1 MLQLLC
7 PEVRSAFKES
17 HANASNI
24 TSPQQPVRRKTFQPN
39 APHCKRHSVRIH
51 SRILHAQLFSLP
63 VDSILPVISTVLAI
77 AATVTT
83 ALSLGAYLLGRR
95 HGQQS
100 AQASPSESLVTELR
114 QRQSTLETRLAA
126 ESAAKEQSLQH
137 AAAAES
143 ARNAVTDQLRVDRE
157 THAASLAD
165 IRQRHAQD
173 LANLRESFAHM
184 GTEVLRGMTPDVTKE
199 VAAKV
204 EPLLAQV
211 QQALTNYQSSLQTN
225 LTTQQSALAQ
235 VRSQMEEMSRT
246 TAALATSTNDF
257 TAVLKSSQHR
267 GRWGEQT
274 LRRVV
279 EAAGL
284 SPHCDFQEQAAH
296 DDLRPDLLIR
306 LPSNRCIIIDSKVPE
321 LDAALATS
329 NTPNRTEL
337 IRDHAEKL
345 RRTIKS
351 LADKNYPSNLTRDG
365 VTAFEKVILFL
376 PAESLLSTAL
386 EGNNDLVLDAAK
398 EGVLLAT
405 PATLIGFL
413 AAINLSWQQHQQAEN
428 AQAIAQA
435 AIELFNRVAKFTDHF
450 GKLRKALN
458 DTNSHFNSLTASFSA
473 RVRPQGERL
482 KALGGADPQKELPE
496 IPPVESTF
504 DSLPPFD

>member
-1 MLQLLC
+1 MC
-7 PEVRSAFKES
+7 PHSPAKDIPRES
-17 HANASNI
+17 IPEPPASRY
-24 TSPQQPVRRKTFQPN
+24 PPN
-39 APHCKRHSVRIH
+39 VE
-51 SRILHAQLFSLP
+51 
-63 VDSILPVISTVLAI
+63 SILPIISTVFALAAFFT
-77 AATVTT
+77 AAL
-83 ALSLGAYLLGRR
+83 ALGAYLLGRR
-95 HGQQS
+95 HGQKS
-100 AQASPSESLVTELR
+100 VPASPSDALVTELR
-114 QRQSTLETRLAA
+114 QRLATVEARLAA
-126 ESAAKEQSLQH
+126 EAAAKEQSLQN

-143 ARNAVTDQLRVDRE
+143 ARKAIEEQIRSERE
-157 THAASLAD
+157 THSAALTD
-165 IRQRHAQD
+165 LRERHTRELVA
-173 LANLRESFAHM
+173 LRESFAHM

-211 QQALTNYQSSLQTN
+211 QQALTTYQSSLQTN
-225 LTTQQSALAQ
+225 LTSQQSALAQ

-246 TAALATSTNDF
+246 TAALASSTNDF

-306 LPSNRCIIIDSKVPE
+306 LPAKRCIIIDSKVPE
-321 LDAALATS
+321 LDAALAGN
-329 NTPNRTEL
+329 NTPNRAEL
-337 IRDHAEKL
+337 IREHAEKL
-345 RRTIKS
+345 RRTIKALS
-351 LADKNYPSNLTRDG
+351 EKNYPAALTRDG

-428 AQAIAQA
+428 AQAIAHA
-435 AIELFNRVAKFTDHF
+435 AIELFNRVAKFTEHL
-450 GKLRKALN
+450 GKLRKALQ
-458 DTNSHFNSLTASFSA
+458 DTNSHFNSLTSSFNA

-482 KALGGADPQKELPE
+482 KTLGGTDPQKDLPE
-496 IPPVESTF
+496 IPPIESSVDPTNA
-504 DSLPPFD
+504 SA

>member
-1 MLQLLC
+1 
-7 PEVRSAFKES
+7 
-17 HANASNI
+17 
-24 TSPQQPVRRKTFQPN
+24 
-39 APHCKRHSVRIH
+39 
-51 SRILHAQLFSLP
+51 
-63 VDSILPVISTVLAI
+63 VDSILPILSTVLAI
-77 AATVTT
+77 AAILTA
-83 ALSLGAYLLGRR
+83 ALSLGAYLLGRK
-95 HGQQS
+95 HGQHS
-100 AQASPSESLVTELR
+100 AQSNPSDALIAELR
-114 QRQSTLETRLAA
+114 QRHATLETKLAA
-126 ESAAKEQSLQH
+126 ESAAKEQALQH
-137 AAAAES
+137 AAGAES
-143 ARNAVTDQLRVDRE
+143 ARNAIHDQLRTERE
-157 THAASLAD
+157 NHSSALAD
-165 IRQRHAQD
+165 VRQRHALD
-173 LANLRESFAHM
+173 LAALRESFAHM

-211 QQALTNYQSSLQTN
+211 QQALTNYQSSLQNN

-306 LPSNRCIIIDSKVPE
+306 LPSKRCIIIDSKVPE

-329 NTPNRTEL
+329 NTPNRSEL
-337 IRDHAEKL
+337 IRDHAEKM

-351 LADKNYPSNLTRDG
+351 LADKNYPANLTRNG

-376 PAESLLSTAL
+376 PAESLLSSAL
-386 EGNNDLVLDAAK
+386 EGNNDLVLEAAK
-398 EGVLLAT
+398 DGVLLAT

-435 AIELFNRVAKFTDHF
+435 AVELFTRVAKFTDHL
-450 GKLRKALN
+450 GKLRKALQ
-458 DTNSHFNSLTASFSA
+458 DTNSHFNSLTSSFNA

-482 KALGGADPQKELPE
+482 KALGGADPQKDLPE

-504 DSLPPFD
+504 DPIPPTA

>member
-1 MLQLLC
+1 MD
-7 PEVRSAFKES
+7 P
-17 HANASNI
+17 
-24 TSPQQPVRRKTFQPN
+24 
-39 APHCKRHSVRIH
+39 
-51 SRILHAQLFSLP
+51 
-63 VDSILPVISTVLAI
+63 ILPILSTLLI
-77 AATVTT
+77 AAIVTA
-83 ALSLGAYLLGRR
+83 ALALGAYLLGRR

-100 AQASPSESLVTELR
+100 APASPSEALIAELR
-114 QRQSTLETRLAA
+114 HRLTALESRLAA

-143 ARNAVTDQLRVDRE
+143 ARSAITDQLRTERE
-157 THAASLAD
+157 THSASLAET
-165 IRQRHAQD
+165 RERHARD
-173 LANLRESFAHM
+173 LAALRESFAQM
-184 GTEVLRGMTPDVTKE
+184 GGEVLRGMTPDVTKE
-199 VAAKV
+199 VASKV

-211 QQALTNYQSSLQTN
+211 QQALTTYQSSLQTN
-225 LTTQQSALAQ
+225 LTSQQSALAQ

-284 SPHCDFQEQAAH
+284 SPHCDFQEQTTH

-306 LPSNRCIIIDSKVPE
+306 LPSRRCIIIDSKVPE

-329 NTPNRTEL
+329 NTPNRAEL

-351 LADKNYPSNLTRDG
+351 LAEKNYPANLTRDG
-365 VTAFEKVILFL
+365 MTAFEKVILFL

-386 EGNNDLVLDAAK
+386 EGNNDLVLEAAK

-428 AQAIAQA
+428 AQTIAQA
-435 AIELFNRVAKFTDHF
+435 AVELFNRVAKFTEHL

-458 DTNSHFNSLTASFSA
+458 DTNSHFNSLTSSFNA
-473 RVRPQGERL
+473 RIRPQGERL
-482 KALGGADPQKELPE
+482 RTLGGADPQKELPE
-496 IPPVESTF
+496 ISPVESSS
-504 DSLPPFD
+504 DSANPSS

>member
-1 MLQLLC
+1 
-7 PEVRSAFKES
+7 
-17 HANASNI
+17 
-24 TSPQQPVRRKTFQPN
+24 
-39 APHCKRHSVRIH
+39 
-51 SRILHAQLFSLP
+51 
-63 VDSILPVISTVLAI
+63 VDSILPILSTVLAI
-77 AATVTT
+77 AAILTA
-83 ALSLGAYLLGRR
+83 ALSLGAYLLGRK
-95 HGQQS
+95 HGQHS
-100 AQASPSESLVTELR
+100 AQSNPSDALIAELR
-114 QRQSTLETRLAA
+114 QRHATLETKLAA
-126 ESAAKEQSLQH
+126 ESAAKEQALQH
-137 AAAAES
+137 AAGAES
-143 ARNAVTDQLRVDRE
+143 ARNAIHDQLRTERE
-157 THAASLAD
+157 NHSSALAD
-165 IRQRHAQD
+165 VRQRHALD
-173 LANLRESFAHM
+173 LAALRESFAHM

-225 LTTQQSALAQ
+225 LSTQQSALAQ

-306 LPSNRCIIIDSKVPE
+306 LPSKRCIIIDSKVPE

-329 NTPNRTEL
+329 NTPNRSEL

-351 LADKNYPSNLTRDG
+351 LADKNYPANLT
-365 VTAFEKVILFL
+365 FEKVILFL

-386 EGNNDLVLDAAK
+386 EGNNDLVLEAAK
-398 EGVLLAT
+398 DGVLLAT

-435 AIELFNRVAKFTDHF
+435 AVELFTRVAKFTDHL
-450 GKLRKALN
+450 GKLRKALQ
-458 DTNSHFNSLTASFSA
+458 DTNSHFNSLTSSFNA

-504 DSLPPFD
+504 DPIPPTA